1 MPRTQTQLQKQKSC
15 ISAVAVRQYA
25 CDLYSC
31 TYGCVTRSLYVASIS
46 ISAPLAPL
54 DPPVYG
60 AETRVTEV
68 RARLESIRPA
78 IY

>member
-25 CDLYSC
+25 CDLY
-31 TYGCVTRSLYVASIS
+31 GCNSYYVASI

>member
-31 TYGCVTRSLYVASIS
+31 TRLRNSYYVASIS